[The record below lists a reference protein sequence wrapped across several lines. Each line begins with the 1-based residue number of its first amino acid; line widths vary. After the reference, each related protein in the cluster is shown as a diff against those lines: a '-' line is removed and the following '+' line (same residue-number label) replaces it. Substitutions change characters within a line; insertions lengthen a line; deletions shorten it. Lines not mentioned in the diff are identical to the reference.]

1 MLTSCFLGKEQKC
14 QKCFVFR
21 KGKRGGGGGAGGGWG
36 GEGAETCEE
45 GALCYRLAKKE
56 TDTELQRTRNEGIV
70 VGGFLNLT

>member
-1 MLTSCFLGKEQKC
+1 MLCFSE
-14 QKCFVFR
+14 R
-21 KGKRGGGGGAGGGWG
+21 EKGWWGRGRGGG

-56 TDTELQRTRNEGIV
+56 TDTELQRTRNEVIV